1 MAMRIVGA
9 LAGLAMMGAAMP
21 AQAQWSD
28 VEGGRRHD
36 RSGLTCPVLPTGFEL
51 KTQVATDTGFSC
63 RYTMRCS
70 ADEGCEGAV
79 GFAAV
84 TWNPAM
90 DFAGQFRSLAAQ
102 QKLAVIDEAGPDW
115 AGVPKL
121 FARAGE
127 GLETGYGGWWQ
138 LQSRGQPLNIGLF
151 YNAAAEPAAQALVRA
166 VVLANP

>member
-1 MAMRIVGA
+1 MRVLGVI
-9 LAGLAMMGAAMP
+9 LAAMMACLALP

-28 VEGGRRHD
+28 VEGGKRHD
-36 RSGLTCPVLPTGFEL
+36 KSGLVCPSAAGGFEL

-63 RYTMRCS
+63 RYVLRCS
-70 ADEGCEGAV
+70 VDEGCEGAA

-90 DFAGQFRSLAAQ
+90 DFAGQFRALAGQ

-115 AGVPKL
+115 AGAPRL

-127 GLETGYGGWWQ
+127 GLETGYGGWWAIESQ
-138 LQSRGQPLNIGLF
+138 GKPLNIGIF
-151 YNAAAEPAAQALVRA
+151 YNAAAEPGAQALVRA
-166 VVLANP
+166 AARANP

>member
-1 MAMRIVGA
+1 MRIAGMV
-9 LAGLAMMGAAMP
+9 AGLAIAFAALP

-28 VEGGRRHD
+28 VEGGKRHD
-36 RSGLTCPVLPTGFEL
+36 KSGLVCPAKAGGFEL

-63 RYTMRCS
+63 RYELHCS

-79 GFAAV
+79 GYAAV

-102 QKLAVIDEAGPDW
+102 QKLPLVDEAGPAW
-115 AGVPKL
+115 AGPPRL

-127 GLETGYGGWWQ
+127 GLETGYGGWWVV
-138 LQSRGQPLNIGLF
+138 QSHGRPLNIGIF
-151 YNAAAEPAAQALVRA
+151 YNAAAEPGARALAEATVRA
-166 VVLANP
+166 NP